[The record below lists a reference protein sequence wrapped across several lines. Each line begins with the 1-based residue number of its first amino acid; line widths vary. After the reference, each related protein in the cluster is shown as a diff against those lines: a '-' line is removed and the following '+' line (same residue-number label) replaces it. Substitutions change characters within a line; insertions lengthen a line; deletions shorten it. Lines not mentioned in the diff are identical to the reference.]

1 MRKIFKYLKPHTLII
16 LVCFVLL
23 FLQASSDLS
32 LPNLMS
38 NIVNVGI
45 QQNGIENAAPDVIT
59 ENNYR
64 LVNVFMAD
72 SEKELTNQS
81 YTLVTNSTSDE
92 NYEKYVNTYPKLKDE
107 NLYILTNKSNMDSLN
122 NAFEHAYVTCIAYFK
137 QGETGE
143 INASTQNLDLS
154 ALYQQIPS
162 LEQLSSSTFDE
173 ARKSAQNIDHYVA
186 DHIAVSIN
194 KNFYTDIGMNI
205 TSIEVNYIAKTGIGM
220 LIFALISGI
229 AAILVSFL
237 GSRIAAKT
245 ASELRHAV
253 FSKVESFSSNE
264 FNKFSTASLITRTT
278 NDITQIQTL
287 IATGIRIVCYA
298 PILGIGGIILA
309 LQKSVSMSWV
319 IALGVIVLLG
329 LIAIIF
335 SIAIPK
341 FNKVQKLLDK
351 LNLIMREN
359 LSGIMVIRAF
369 GTQKFEEN
377 RFNDSNVDIT
387 KNNLFI
393 NRLTSCLMPAMM
405 LIMNLSSLLIVWVGS
420 KQISES
426 AMQVGD
432 MMAFM
437 QYSMQIIL
445 AFLLISVMFIM
456 VPRAAVSANR
466 IAEVLETELTI
477 KDAPNP
483 KAFNKNNVKGVVEF
497 KNVSFKYGD
506 TADNNVIENISF
518 TALPGQTT
526 AFIGSTGSGK
536 STLINLIPRFHDV
549 TTGEILIDGT
559 NIKDIAQHDLHE
571 AIGYVSQKG
580 ILFSGDIAS
589 NLRYGEKNASDE
601 DIEKAAEVAQAME
614 FINANSKGFKREI
627 AQGGDN
633 VSGGQKQRLAI
644 ARALVKKAPIYIF
657 DDSFSALDFKTDAA
671 LRKALY
677 KYTAN
682 STILIV
688 AQRVST
694 IMDAEQIIV
703 LDKGKIVGKGTHKEL
718 LKNCETYK
726 EIASS
731 QLSKEELK

>member
-1 MRKIFKYLKPHTLII
+1 MKKIFKYLKPHVLIL
-16 LVCFVLL
+16 LVCFILL
-23 FLQASSDLS
+23 FLQAFSDLN

-38 NIVNVGI
+38 NIINVGI
-45 QQNGIENAAPDVIT
+45 QQNGIENAAPDVLT
-59 ENNYR
+59 ENNYK
-64 LVNVFMAD
+64 LVNVFMTND
-72 SEKELTNQS
+72 EKEITNKS
-81 YTLVTNSTSDE
+81 YTLVENNSSDE
-92 NYEKYVNTYPKLKDE
+92 NYDKYVKTYPKLKDE
-107 NLYILTNKSNMDSLN
+107 SLYILTNKDDMESLN
-122 NAFEHAYVTCIAYFK
+122 NAFKSAYVTCIAYFK
-137 QGETGE
+137 QNSSNE
-143 INASTQNLDLS
+143 INANSNNIDMSNIYPLLS
-154 ALYQQIPS
+154 N
-162 LEQLSSSTFDE
+162 LEQLPSTAFDE
-173 ARKSAQNIDHYVA
+173 ARESISSVDPYIAN
-186 DHIAVSIN
+186 HIAVSIN
-194 KNFYTDIGMNI
+194 KNIYTEMGMDI
-205 TSIEVNYIAKTGIGM
+205 TTIETNYIANTGIHM

-245 ASELRHAV
+245 ASELRHSV

-278 NDITQIQTL
+278 NDITQIQML

-298 PILGIGGIILA
+298 PILGIGGIIMA
-309 LQKSVSMSWV
+309 LNKSVSMSWI
-319 IALGVIVLLG
+319 IALGVIVLLS
-329 LIAIIF
+329 LITTIF

-351 LNLIMREN
+351 LNLITREN

-369 GTQKFEEN
+369 GTQKFEEH
-377 RFNDSNVDIT
+377 RFNETNEDIT

-393 NRLTSCLMPAMM
+393 NRLISVLMPAMM

-426 AMQVGD
+426 TMQVGD

-466 IAEVLETELTI
+466 ISEVLETEPSI
-477 KDAPNP
+477 KDISEP
-483 KAFNKNNVKGVVEF
+483 KAFSKNKVKGIIEF
-497 KNVSFKYGD
+497 KNVSFKYEN
-506 TADNNVIENISF
+506 AENNVIENINF
-518 TALPGQTT
+518 TALPGKTT

-536 STLINLIPRFHDV
+536 STLVNLIPRFHDV
-549 TTGEILIDGT
+549 TEGEILLDGI
-559 NIKDIAQHDLHE
+559 NVKDISQHDLHE
-571 AIGYVSQKG
+571 SIGYVSQKG
-580 ILFSGDIAS
+580 ILFSGDISS
-589 NLRYGEKNASDE
+589 NLRYGDSSASDE
-601 DIEKAAEVAQAME
+601 EIKKAAEVAQAME
-614 FINANSKGFKREI
+614 FINANRKGFKREI
-627 AQGGDN
+627 AQGGNN
-633 VSGGQKQRLAI
+633 VSGGQKQRLSI
-644 ARALVKKAPIYIF
+644 ARALVKKAPVYIF

-677 KYTAN
+677 KYTQN

-703 LDKGKIVGKGTHKEL
+703 LDEGKIVGKGTHKDL
-718 LKNCETYK
+718 LKNCETYR
-726 EIASS
+726 EIAAS
-731 QLSKEELK
+731 QLSKEELE

>member
-1 MRKIFKYLKPHTLII
+1 MKKIFKYLKPHIFIL

-23 FLQASSDLS
+23 FLQAFSDLN

-38 NIVNVGI
+38 NIINVGI
-45 QQNGIENAAPDVIT
+45 QQNGIENAAPDVLT

-64 LVNVFMAD
+64 LVSIFMTND
-72 SEKELTNQS
+72 EKEVTNKA
-81 YTLVTNSTSDE
+81 YTLVKNNGGDE
-92 NYEKYVNTYPKLKDE
+92 NYEKYINTYPKLKDE
-107 NLYILTNKSNMDSLN
+107 SLYILTNKDDMKSLN
-122 NAFEHAYVTCIAYFK
+122 NAFKSAYITCIAYFK
-137 QGETGE
+137 ENSSNE
-143 INASTQNLDLS
+143 INANSNNIDINNIYPLLS
-154 ALYQQIPS
+154 N
-162 LEQLSSSTFDE
+162 LEQLPSTTFDE
-173 ARKSAQNIDHYVA
+173 ARKSISSVDPYIAN
-186 DHIAVSIN
+186 HIAVSIN
-194 KNFYTDIGMNI
+194 KNTYTEMGMDI
-205 TSIEVNYIAKTGIGM
+205 TSIETNYIANTGIHM

-237 GSRIAAKT
+237 GSKIAAKT
-245 ASELRHAV
+245 ASELRHSV
-253 FSKVESFSSNE
+253 FSKVESFSSDE

-278 NDITQIQTL
+278 NDITQIQIL

-298 PILGIGGIILA
+298 PILGIGGIIMA
-309 LQKSVSMSWV
+309 LNKSVSMSWI
-319 IALGVIVLLG
+319 IALGVIVLLS
-329 LIAIIF
+329 LIATIF

-351 LNLIMREN
+351 LNLITREN

-369 GTQKFEEN
+369 GTQKFEEH
-377 RFNDSNVDIT
+377 RFNETNEDIT

-393 NRLTSCLMPAMM
+393 NRLISVLMPAMM
-405 LIMNLSSLLIVWVGS
+405 LIMNLSSLLMVWVGS

-426 AMQVGD
+426 TMQVGD

-466 IAEVLETELTI
+466 ISEVLETESSI
-477 KDAPNP
+477 KDISKP
-483 KAFNKNNVKGVVEF
+483 KTLSKNNVKGIIEF
-497 KNVSFKYGD
+497 KNVSFKYEN
-506 TADNNVIENISF
+506 AENNVIENINF
-518 TALPGQTT
+518 TALPGKTT

-549 TTGEILIDGT
+549 TEGEILLDGI
-559 NIKDIAQHDLHE
+559 NVKDISQHDLHE

-580 ILFSGDIAS
+580 ILFSGDISS
-589 NLRYGEKNASDE
+589 NLRYGDSSASDE
-601 DIEKAAEVAQAME
+601 EIKKAAEVAQAME
-614 FINANSKGFKREI
+614 FINANKKGFKREI
-627 AQGGDN
+627 AQGGNN
-633 VSGGQKQRLAI
+633 VSGGQKQRLSI

-677 KYTAN
+677 KYTQN

-703 LDKGKIVGKGTHKEL
+703 LDEGKIVGKGTHKDL
-718 LKNCETYK
+718 LKNCETYR
-726 EIASS
+726 EIAES
-731 QLSKEELK
+731 QLSKEELE

>member
-1 MRKIFKYLKPHTLII
+1 MKKIFKYLKPHVFIL

-23 FLQASSDLS
+23 FLQAFSDLN

-38 NIVNVGI
+38 NIINVGI
-45 QQNGIENAAPDVIT
+45 QQNGIENAAPDVLT

-64 LVNVFMAD
+64 LVNVFMTND
-72 SEKELTNQS
+72 EKEITS
-81 YTLVTNSTSDE
+81 KCYTFVKSNSSDE
-92 NYEKYVNTYPKLKDE
+92 NYDKYIKIYPKLKDE
-107 NLYILTNKSNMDSLN
+107 SLYVLTNKDDIDSLN
-122 NAFEHAYVTCIAYFK
+122 NAFKNAYVTCMAYFK
-137 QGETGE
+137 ENSSNE
-143 INASTQNLDLS
+143 INANPNNIDMNNIYPLLS
-154 ALYQQIPS
+154 N
-162 LEQLSSSTFDE
+162 LEQLPSTTFDE
-173 ARKSAQNIDHYVA
+173 ARESINSVDPYVA
-186 DHIAVSIN
+186 NHIAVSIN
-194 KNFYTDIGMNI
+194 KNIYTEMGIDI
-205 TSIEVNYIAKTGIGM
+205 TSIETNYISKTGIHM

-237 GSRIAAKT
+237 GSKIAAKT
-245 ASELRHAV
+245 ASELRHSV

-278 NDITQIQTL
+278 NDITQIQML

-298 PILGIGGIILA
+298 PILGIGGIIMA
-309 LQKSVSMSWV
+309 LNKSVSMSWI
-319 IALGVIVLLG
+319 IALGVIILLS
-329 LIAIIF
+329 LIATIF

-351 LNLIMREN
+351 LNLITREN

-369 GTQKFEEN
+369 GTQKFEEH
-377 RFNDSNVDIT
+377 RFNETNEDIT

-393 NRLTSCLMPAMM
+393 NRLISVLMPAMM

-426 AMQVGD
+426 TMQVGD

-456 VPRAAVSANR
+456 VPRAAVSASR
-466 IAEVLETELTI
+466 ISEVLETEPSI
-477 KDAPNP
+477 KDISVP
-483 KAFNKNNVKGVVEF
+483 KTLLKNNIEGIIEF
-497 KNVSFKYGD
+497 KNVSFKYEN
-506 TADNNVIENISF
+506 AENNVIENINF
-518 TALPGQTT
+518 TALPGKTT

-536 STLINLIPRFHDV
+536 STLVNLIPRFHDV
-549 TTGEILIDGT
+549 TEGEILLDGI
-559 NIKDIAQHDLHE
+559 NVKDISQHDLHE

-589 NLRYGEKNASDE
+589 NLRYGDSSASDE
-601 DIEKAAEVAQAME
+601 EIKNAAEVAQAME
-614 FINANSKGFKREI
+614 FINTNKKGFKREI
-627 AQGGDN
+627 AQGGNN
-633 VSGGQKQRLAI
+633 VSGGQKQRLSI

-677 KYTAN
+677 KYTQN

-703 LDKGKIVGKGTHKEL
+703 LDEGKIVGKGTHKDL
-718 LKNCETYK
+718 LKNCETYR
-726 EIASS
+726 EIAAS
-731 QLSKEELK
+731 QLSKEELE

>member
-1 MRKIFKYLKPHTLII
+1 MKKIFKYLKPHIFIL

-23 FLQASSDLS
+23 FLQAFSDLN

-38 NIVNVGI
+38 NIINVGI
-45 QQNGIENAAPDVIT
+45 QQNGIENAAPDVLT

-64 LVNVFMAD
+64 LVNVFMTND
-72 SEKELTNQS
+72 EKEVTNKA
-81 YTLVTNSTSDE
+81 YTLVKNNGGDE
-92 NYEKYVNTYPKLKDE
+92 NYDKYVNTYPKLKDE
-107 NLYILTNKSNMDSLN
+107 NLYILTNKDNMKSLN
-122 NAFEHAYVTCIAYFK
+122 NAFESAYITCIAYFK
-137 QGETGE
+137 ENSSNE
-143 INASTQNLDLS
+143 INANSNNIDISNIYPLLS
-154 ALYQQIPS
+154 N
-162 LEQLSSSTFDE
+162 LEQLPSTTFDE
-173 ARKSAQNIDHYVA
+173 ARESINSVDPYIANY
-186 DHIAVSIN
+186 IAVSIN
-194 KNFYTDIGMNI
+194 KNIYTEMGMDI
-205 TSIEVNYIAKTGIGM
+205 TSVETNYIANTGIHM

-245 ASELRHAV
+245 ASELRHSV

-278 NDITQIQTL
+278 NDITQIQML

-298 PILGIGGIILA
+298 PILGIGGIIMA
-309 LQKSVSMSWV
+309 LNKSVSMSWV
-319 IALGVIVLLG
+319 IALGVIVLLS
-329 LIAIIF
+329 LIATIF

-351 LNLIMREN
+351 LNLITREN

-369 GTQKFEEN
+369 GTQKFEEQ
-377 RFNDSNVDIT
+377 RFNETNKDIT

-393 NRLTSCLMPAMM
+393 NRLISVLMPSMM

-426 AMQVGD
+426 TMQVGD

-466 IAEVLETELTI
+466 ICEVLETEPSI
-477 KDAPNP
+477 KDISEP
-483 KAFNKNNVKGVVEF
+483 KVFSKDKVKGIIEF
-497 KNVSFKYGD
+497 KNVSFKYEN
-506 TADNNVIENISF
+506 AENNVIENINF
-518 TALPGQTT
+518 TALPGKTT

-549 TTGEILIDGT
+549 TEGEILLDGI
-559 NIKDIAQHDLHE
+559 NVKDISQHDLHE

-580 ILFSGDIAS
+580 ILFSGDISS
-589 NLRYGEKNASDE
+589 NLRYGDSSSSDE
-601 DIEKAAEVAQAME
+601 EIKKAAEVAQAME
-614 FINANSKGFKREI
+614 FINANKKGFKREI
-627 AQGGDN
+627 AQGGNN
-633 VSGGQKQRLAI
+633 VSGGQKQRLSI

-677 KYTAN
+677 EYTQN

-703 LDKGKIVGKGTHKEL
+703 LDEGKIVGKGTHKDL
-718 LKNCETYK
+718 LKNCETYR
-726 EIASS
+726 EIAAS
-731 QLSKEELK
+731 QLSKEELE